1 MVGDWEHAL
10 AESGSPVRMPELGL
24 RSDFLSGPTQQGRTM
39 NVLFVTESERGCWQ
53 LVSRIEALGCRCWFA
68 SNPAEIRRIIE
79 FCDIGLVLSTRPVT
93 EGSQLMSLLKAPKR
107 TVFYSFP
114 VEDSCLWFQAIP
126 AEAHPHISA
135 IRPSEFMSILDNLCS
150 SSRC

>member
-24 RSDFLSGPTQQGRTM
+24 RSDFLSGPTLQGRTM

-53 LVSRIEALGCRCWFA
+53 LVSRIEALGCRYWFA

-93 EGSQLMSLLKAPKR
+93 EGRQLLVVPSD
-107 TVFYSFP
+107 TGGGT
-114 VEDSCLWFQAIP
+114 P
-126 AEAHPHISA
+126 AHLGNSA
-135 IRPSEFMSILDNLCS
+135 ERVYEHL
-150 SSRC
+150 R